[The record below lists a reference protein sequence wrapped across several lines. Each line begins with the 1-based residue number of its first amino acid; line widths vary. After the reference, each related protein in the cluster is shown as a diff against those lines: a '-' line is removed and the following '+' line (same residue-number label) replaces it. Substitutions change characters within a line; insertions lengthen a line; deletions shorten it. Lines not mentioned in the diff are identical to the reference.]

1 MYAFC
6 WSYTSVT
13 FVSQRGGFVPRR
25 WKSAKGLF
33 CVFIVGLLLHCSI
46 IRKPIWSLQQI
57 DRGCKCTTLWYA
69 LFVDVNHFLSTFLT
83 DHPGAAAYRGRETIF
98 MGLSGRHSLSP
109 RCFSGAPRSFLR
121 PPESLPI
128 TSQLNDK
135 ITKWDFFQCK
145 N

>member
-6 WSYTSVT
+6 WSYTSAT
-13 FVSQRGGFVPRR
+13 FVSQHGGFVPRR

-83 DHPGAAAYRGRETIF
+83 DHPAAAAYWIGDGKRFLWVSRAGTPSPLGVPPARLVPSCVHLKAFQLIF
-98 MGLSGRHSLSP
+98 L
-109 RCFSGAPRSFLR
+109 A
-121 PPESLPI
+121 
-128 TSQLNDK
+128 N
-135 ITKWDFFQCK
+135 
-145 N
+145 